1 MELPVVI
8 VFDATGYGSMQLNTI
23 ALKNHNDE
31 YTLDHILREDILDM
45 LDDTNMTYYSLFYF
59 INLSLRLCL
68 TGRMMYS

>member
-1 MELPVVI
+1 M
-8 VFDATGYGSMQLNTI
+8 I

-31 YTLDHILREDILDM
+31 NTLDHILLEDILDM
-45 LDDTNMTYYSLFYF
+45 LDDTNMTYHSLFHF